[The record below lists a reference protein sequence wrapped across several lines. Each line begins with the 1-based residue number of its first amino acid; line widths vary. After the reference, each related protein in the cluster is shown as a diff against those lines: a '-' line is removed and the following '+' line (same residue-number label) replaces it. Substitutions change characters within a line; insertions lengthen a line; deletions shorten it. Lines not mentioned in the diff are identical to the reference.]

1 MAKSHCSGPWFP
13 SAMNVTLWVHLL
25 ACSLLVLIVFLDFVH
40 LHTFCKQ
47 KTRFRELDLLPVSD
61 EVVMVICVFQLFCR
75 IFVTSIISP
84 SVSCDCSYE
93 MHFCYLVLFVCSLLR
108 PNIRVHI
115 NAYVFSFLRRILVP
129 YHLFLE
135 FSYVYMFYSFTVSL
149 KSG

>member
-1 MAKSHCSGPWFP
+1 
-13 SAMNVTLWVHLL
+13 
-25 ACSLLVLIVFLDFVH
+25 
-40 LHTFCKQ
+40 
-47 KTRFRELDLLPVSD
+47 
-61 EVVMVICVFQLFCR
+61 
-75 IFVTSIISP
+75 
-84 SVSCDCSYE
+84 